1 MPHTIRAILP
11 VIAGGTSS
19 IEGAFLSAGRG
30 LSQGL
35 SAFRSLTDSLA
46 ALGDDLDRG
55 GTAAASHQLDR
66 LSRML
71 RAVAERLPTDGTLLR
86 DLLDGNRG
94 MRRKFD
100 DLVGDMRMMVVVSR
114 SARLEAVV
122 SDEQRAS
129 LEEFSRTIDHQIG
142 DAQRRIDACA
152 SEHGGTTAL
161 LERSAREHLAFDDAY
176 RDRLVGLAE
185 DFDATL
191 DAMARRREAGLAF
204 TAEAAA
210 KARGIAGAAGQA
222 LVSLQVGDNTRQRL
236 EHVTFALERADGL
249 DDAGG
254 GEGEPEATADLLCG
268 VAEAQLR
275 DTVDT
280 FDGEA
285 SRILDTFAMLGR
297 EAATLA
303 TAGRATYGNAAG
315 GTASFVSEFRARF
328 ADAMGIVAACSANRR
343 AVERATGTLRAM
355 LAPLDDTLTTLV
367 ETSEDLVI
375 VAMNV
380 GLKAARLGL
389 DGRGLVTVA
398 GELKRL
404 ASQIS
409 LDAVALLGAFR
420 AVRGTSDA
428 FGSRSGEDTASASL
442 EGEAEAILD
451 ALASADARI
460 VAVLGTIDR
469 IGRDFDAT
477 VGDAIAAFEAV
488 AAGTGRLTDAADRIG
503 SGRAPAVRDGAAL
516 AAAAEAVDGLLLPI
530 YSMARERDVQSAIL
544 DRLVPRRGARAI
556 AATAGAEPPHA
567 AVANAAVV
575 VIDGA
580 RERAASNGARSP
592 GMPAPGAGFVAAGR
606 DGSARKLAPAADEW
620 EEF

>member
-1 MPHTIRAILP
+1 MPDTIRTILP
-11 VIAGGTSS
+11 TIADGTTS

-46 ALGDDLDRG
+46 ALGDDIDRG

-71 RAVAERLPTDGTLLR
+71 RGVAERLPTDGTLLR

-122 SDEQRAS
+122 SEEQRAS

-142 DAQRRIDACA
+142 DAQRRIDACV
-152 SEHGGTTAL
+152 SQHGGATTL

-176 RDRLVGLAE
+176 RDKLVGLAAE
-185 DFDATL
+185 FDQAL
-191 DAMARRREAGLAF
+191 DAMGRRRDAGLAF

-210 KARGIAGAAGQA
+210 RARGIAQAAGLA

-249 DDAGG
+249 DAGG
-254 GEGEPEATADLLCG
+254 GEDGPDAAATADLLCR

-303 TAGRATYGNAAG
+303 TEGRATYGNDGG

-328 ADAMGIVAACSANRR
+328 AAAMGIVAACSANRL
-343 AVERATGTLRAM
+343 AVERATGALRSM
-355 LAPLDDTLTTLV
+355 LAPLDETLTTLV
-367 ETSEDLVI
+367 TTSEDLVI

-380 GLKAARLGL
+380 GLKAARLGS

-409 LDAVALLGAFR
+409 LDAVALLDAFR
-420 AVRGTSDA
+420 GVRGTSDA
-428 FGSRSGEDTASASL
+428 FGSRTGEDAAAASL

-451 ALASADARI
+451 ALASADTRI

-477 VGDAIAAFEAV
+477 VGDAIGAFEAV
-488 AAGTGRLTDAADRIG
+488 AANTGALSDAADSIG
-503 SGRAPAVRDGAAL
+503 SARAPATPDGAAL

-530 YSMARERDVQSAIL
+530 YSMARERDVQSALL
-544 DRLVPRRGARAI
+544 DRIVPRRGASAPQGAAAEAGPANGAAI
-556 AATAGAEPPHA
+556 RLDAG
-567 AVANAAVV
+567 
-575 VIDGA
+575 
-580 RERAASNGARSP
+580 RERAAGSGDRPSAMS
-592 GMPAPGAGFVAAGR
+592 GAGAAFAAAGR
-606 DGSARKLAPAADEW
+606 DGSARKLAPAADDW

>member
-1 MPHTIRAILP
+1 MPDTIRTILP
-11 VIAGGTSS
+11 TIADGTTS

-46 ALGDDLDRG
+46 ALGDDIDRG

-71 RAVAERLPTDGTLLR
+71 RGVAERLPTDGTLLR

-142 DAQRRIDACA
+142 DAQRRIDACV
-152 SEHGGTTAL
+152 SQHGGATTL

-176 RDRLVGLAE
+176 RDKLVGLAAE
-185 DFDATL
+185 FDQAL
-191 DAMARRREAGLAF
+191 DAMARRRDAGLAF

-210 KARGIAGAAGQA
+210 RARGIAQAAGLA

-249 DDAGG
+249 DAGG
-254 GEGEPEATADLLCG
+254 GEDGPDAAATADLLCR

-303 TAGRATYGNAAG
+303 TEGRATYGNDAG

-328 ADAMGIVAACSANRR
+328 AAAMGIVAACSANRL
-343 AVERATGTLRAM
+343 AVERATGALRSM
-355 LAPLDDTLTTLV
+355 LAPLDETLTTLV
-367 ETSEDLVI
+367 TTSEDLVI

-380 GLKAARLGL
+380 GLKAARLGS

-409 LDAVALLGAFR
+409 LDAVALLDAFR
-420 AVRGTSDA
+420 GVRGTSDA
-428 FGSRSGEDTASASL
+428 FGSRTGEDAAAASL

-451 ALASADARI
+451 ALASADTRI

-477 VGDAIAAFEAV
+477 VGDAIGAFEAV
-488 AAGTGRLTDAADRIG
+488 AANTGALSDAADSIG
-503 SGRAPAVRDGAAL
+503 SARAPATRDGAAL

-530 YSMARERDVQSAIL
+530 YSMARERDI
-544 DRLVPRRGARAI
+544 
-556 AATAGAEPPHA
+556 H
-567 AVANAAVV
+567 AVV
-575 VIDGA
+575 IG
-580 RERAASNGARSP
+580 RP
-592 GMPAPGAGFVAAGR
+592 PAPHNSCDVQDWAA
-606 DGSARKLAPAADEW
+606 
-620 EEF
+620 